1 MGAEGTG
8 AAIPPRVREFLRAH
22 SALTLATATPT
33 GLPHAAAFVY
43 AGDGPALYFC
53 TRPDTTTAR
62 QLDRNPAV
70 AFTIGDY
77 APDWSQTTGIQGT
90 GECEVLLD
98 PAAIRR
104 VADLFA
110 AKFPALADTRT
121 SGLSVYRLAPTELR
135 FIDNADGAG
144 GEAAGR
150 TLGGA
155 YRGSVVYSVFRD
167 LPEQAAATLD
177 ARLGTL
183 RAAPGEVLVR
193 QGAPADKFFIIVEGE
208 VAVEREDGGER
219 RVVATL
225 GPGQFFGEVAI
236 LRDTPRTA
244 TVRAVA
250 PTTLLA
256 LERDAFRALVAQSL
270 ATTQDF
276 DQVIRRR
283 LAELG

>member
-1 MGAEGTG
+1 MSAEEPE
-8 AAIPPRVREFLRAH
+8 AEIPPRVRDYLQEH

-33 GLPHAAAFVY
+33 GLPHAATFVY

-62 QLDRNPAV
+62 HLDQNPAV
-70 AFTIGDY
+70 AFTIGEY
-77 APDWSQTTGIQGT
+77 APDWSRTTGIQGT

-135 FIDNADGAG
+135 FIDNAAGAG
-144 GEAAGR
+144 GEAAGQ

-155 YRGSVVYSVFRD
+155 YRSSVVYSVFRD

-183 RAAPGEVLVR
+183 HAAPGEVLVR
-193 QGAPADKFFIIVEGE
+193 QGAPADKFFIIVDG
-208 VAVEREDGGER
+208 AVEVVREDDGAP

-244 TVRAVA
+244 TVRATA

-256 LERDAFRALVAQSL
+256 LEREAFRALVAQSL